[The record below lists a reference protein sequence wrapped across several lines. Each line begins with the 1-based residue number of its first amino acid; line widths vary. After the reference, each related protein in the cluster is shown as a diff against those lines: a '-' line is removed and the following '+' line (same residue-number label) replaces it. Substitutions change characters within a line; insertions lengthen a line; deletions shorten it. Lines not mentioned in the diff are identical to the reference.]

1 MKVVLLNQCFW
12 PDIVSTAQISHDL
25 GRALVAAGH
34 RVTVVSARSIY
45 GEAGDSL
52 PPRDSVDGIEIIR
65 VHGAMFGKRG
75 ILLRLVDFA
84 AFYVRAMVAIMRLPR
99 QDVVISLT
107 TPPFI
112 ALIGVIA
119 GWVKGSR
126 SVYWVMDLYPDTPVA
141 CGVLHPRSPITWIT
155 ERLNRFC
162 LRRSDATV
170 ALGRC
175 MRDLIVSK
183 GIPPSQIHTIQVW
196 SAEEAHLPP
205 SAAPNPYRAEWAIGD
220 RLLVMYSG
228 NFGLGHDVDTM
239 LHAAERL
246 RNDDRIRF
254 AFVGGGKKK
263 AQVESFVRER
273 ELANCILAPY
283 QPRDRLEQLLA
294 AADVHLASLS
304 DGVEGIM
311 VPSKVYGMMASARP
325 SVFIGPAAS
334 EVARAIVESGGGFV
348 IRCGDVEDLVA
359 CFEGYAADRALVAEH
374 GHRARAS
381 LERSYTRDQL
391 CHRWVQL
398 LESLVSGAGRT
409 A

>member
-34 RVTVVSARSIY
+34 RVTVISARSIY

-52 PPRDSVDGIEIIR
+52 SPHASIDGIEIIR
-65 VHGAMFGKRG
+65 VRGAMFGKRG

-84 AFYVRAMVAIMRLPR
+84 AFYVRALVTIMRLPR

-112 ALIGVIA
+112 ALIGIIV
-119 GWVKGSR
+119 GWFKGSR

-141 CGVLHPRSPITWIT
+141 CGVLRPRSPITWIT

-162 LRRSDATV
+162 MRRSDATV

-183 GIPPSQIHTIQVW
+183 GIPPSRVHTIQVW
-196 SAEEAHLPP
+196 SAEEAHLPSSP
-205 SAAPNPYRAEWAIGD
+205 ASNPYRSEWGIGD

-239 LHAAERL
+239 LNAAERL
-246 RNDDRIRF
+246 RDDDRIRF

-263 AQVESFVRER
+263 AQVEAFVRER
-273 ELANCILAPY
+273 GLANCILAPY
-283 QPRDRLEQLLA
+283 QPRERLEQLLA

-334 EVARAIVESGGGFV
+334 EVARAIAEAGGGAV
-348 IRCGDVEDLVA
+348 IACGGVGDLVDCIA
-359 CFEGYAADRALVAEH
+359 RYAADRTLVAEH
-374 GHRARAS
+374 GRRGRAS
-381 LERSYTRDQL
+381 LERSYTRQQL
-391 CHRWVQL
+391 CQRWVEL
-398 LESLVSGAGRT
+398 LESLVPNAGR
-409 A
+409 AD

>member
-12 PDIVSTAQISHDL
+12 PDVASTAQISHDL

-34 RVTVVSARSIY
+34 QVTVVAARSIY
-45 GEAGDSL
+45 GEAGDTL
-52 PPRDSVDGIEIIR
+52 PPTASVDGIEIIR
-65 VHGAMFGKRG
+65 VRGAMFGKRG
-75 ILLRLVDFA
+75 VLLRLVDFV
-84 AFYVRAMVAIMRLPR
+84 AFYLRAMLAIVRLPR

-112 ALIGVIA
+112 ALVGVLA
-119 GWVKGSR
+119 GWLKGSR
-126 SVYWVMDLYPDTPVA
+126 SVYWVMDMYPDTPVA
-141 CGVLHPRSPITWIT
+141 CGVLSPGSPITWLA

-175 MRDLIVSK
+175 MRDLILSK
-183 GIPPSQIHTIQVW
+183 GIPSSRVRVIEVW
-196 SAEEAHLPP
+196 SAEESGVTEP
-205 SAAPNPYRAEWAIGD
+205 SSSNPYRIEWGIGD

-228 NFGLGHDVDTM
+228 NFGLGHDVETF
-239 LHAAERL
+239 LRAAERL
-246 RNDDRIRF
+246 REDDRIRF

-263 AQVESFVRER
+263 AYVESFVRDR
-273 ELANCILAPY
+273 GLSTCILAPY
-283 QPRDRLEQLLA
+283 QPRERLDQLLA
-294 AADVHLASLS
+294 AADIHLASLS

-334 EVARAIVESGGGFV
+334 EVALAIEEAACGAV
-348 IRCGDVEDLVA
+348 IRCGDVDGLVA
-359 CFEGYAADRALVAEH
+359 CITRYADDRALVIEH
-374 GHRARAS
+374 GRRGRQS
-381 LERSYTRDQL
+381 LERSYTRAQL
-391 CHRWVQL
+391 CRRWVEL
-398 LESLVSGAGRT
+398 LESIAPRGSGA